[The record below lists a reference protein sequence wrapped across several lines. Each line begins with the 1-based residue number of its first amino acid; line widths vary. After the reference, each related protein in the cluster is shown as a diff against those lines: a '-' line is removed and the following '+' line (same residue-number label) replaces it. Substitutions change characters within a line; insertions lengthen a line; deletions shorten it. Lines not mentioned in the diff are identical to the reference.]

1 MNTLGHG
8 VIGNTED
15 SGSSVHGSSPCVPAT
30 HRFSVGDY
38 TVGFSHIN
46 SELWKPYVTDGK
58 QKTYIPLLVD
68 TNQIEWFKN
77 NMKQLSNKKD
87 MTFSLFYNVVAGA
100 LRVAMKHDLKA

>member
-1 MNTLGHG
+1 
-8 VIGNTED
+8 
-15 SGSSVHGSSPCVPAT
+15 
-30 HRFSVGDY
+30 
-38 TVGFSHIN
+38 
-46 SELWKPYVTDGK
+46 
-58 QKTYIPLLVD
+58 LLVD